1 MKLQRNNRQN
11 ALATDSADGKLKR
24 LYVHR
29 AVKMKQPHAMTGPCL
44 FAVWRE
50 GPETEIAG
58 PPRFCGRDSAAPP
71 WRAEN
76 VTFFHRNILMFLKF
90 SIKSNVFGVTPIDGK
105 EI

>member
-1 MKLQRNNRQN
+1 M
-11 ALATDSADGKLKR
+11 GKLKR

-58 PPRFCGRDSAAPP
+58 PPRFCGRDSAEPP

-76 VTFFHRNILMFLKF
+76 VTPCHSNRLMFLKF
-90 SIKSNVFGVTPIDGK
+90 PIKSNVSGVTPIDGK

>member
-1 MKLQRNNRQN
+1 M
-11 ALATDSADGKLKR
+11 GKLKR

-44 FAVWRE
+44 FTVWRE

-58 PPRFCGRDSAAPP
+58 PPRFCGRDSAEPP

-76 VTFFHRNILMFLKF
+76 VTPCHINQVIFLNF
-90 SIKSNVFGVTPIDGK
+90 AIKSNVSGVTPIDGK